1 MQVRT
6 IPQRRFAL
14 LFIWPALAAAQVQT
28 IYDPH
33 VEPNPSYA
41 GDTTRLVA
49 GLPAGLCDDRLEVQ
63 GSTVSA
69 FGVTVSYS
77 IEAIPPQPCGLP
89 PPMVLFEKIG
99 PFAPGVYY
107 AHAKGSYRGT
117 PLTSF
122 AVPFTVLPRP
132 VSAVEYFSVSRDHY
146 FITVDPAE
154 MTRLDSGQ
162 TPGWTR
168 TGQTIGVFPFAYG
181 SSRPTNV
188 VDVCR
193 LYAPS
198 PSLDTHFYSAL
209 VSECA
214 ILANAAS
221 GDWIMESPHAF
232 SIMLPNA
239 STGSCPERTIPLYRL
254 YNGRTDVNHRYTVS
268 LEVRTRMIAGGWI
281 PEGYGPSAVAM
292 CSPVQ

>member
-6 IPQRRFAL
+6 LMQHLFAL
-14 LFIWPALAAAQVQT
+14 LTVWPALAAAQEQT

-33 VEPNPSYA
+33 VEPNPSYT
-41 GDTTRLVA
+41 GETTRLVA
-49 GLPAGLCDDRLEVQ
+49 GLPAGLCDNRLRIE
-63 GSTVSA
+63 GSSTSA
-69 FGVTVSYS
+69 SEVTVSYL
-77 IEAIPPQPCGLP
+77 IEAIPPQICGVP
-89 PPMVLFEKIG
+89 PPMVLYEEIG
-99 PFAPGVYY
+99 PFAPGVYS
-107 AHAKGSYRGT
+107 ARAKGSYRGT
-117 PLTSF
+117 PLTSV

-132 VSAVEYFSVSRDHY
+132 VSAVEYFSVSRNHY
-146 FITVDPAE
+146 FITADPAE
-154 MTRLDSGQ
+154 MAMLDSSQ

-168 TGQTIGVFPFAYG
+168 TGQTIGVFPFAFPPN
-181 SSRPTNV
+181 RPANV

-214 ILANAAS
+214 TLANAAQS
-221 GDWIMESPHAF
+221 DWIMESPHAF

-239 STGSCPERTIPLYRL
+239 SNGSCPERTIPLYRL
-254 YNGRTDVNHRYTVS
+254 YNGRADVNHRYTVS
-268 LEVRTRMIAGGWI
+268 LEVRARMIAGGWI
-281 PEGYGPSAVAM
+281 PEGYGPNAVAM